1 MSTEVKPITDIN
13 KAVPFRGGC
22 NTAIEPDLLPFGS
35 YSMVQNMRQVHP
47 GMQQRKGCRTQHT
60 TPDGSNEVVSLFQ
73 FSKGRVAERHLL
85 AQMGDGDVLEAT
97 SMPPLVTTGA
107 FGPEV
112 FSGSAGQ
119 QPASWDV
126 INDMLLYCNGVDQ
139 VQISP
144 GTDSNVEQVVVYKGS
159 GTIPIIPTLGEDY
172 TEQATDGLTTTAV
185 VLDSLSTLAAY
196 HCVFIRVPVGAT
208 SLKFTVSLPNGSA
221 AVAQIK
227 YWNGA
232 WTAVSGFADGTAV
245 GGATLAQSGSMSW
258 TKPTD
263 EIPHYLYNECGMW
276 LQLSL
281 ASGGLD
287 SEVEVTAI
295 QYNAP
300 WQSLINMWDGLA
312 VDVSETQ
319 FYDQSA
325 GTYSTYG
332 CVNIDAGSMTASDII
347 NIAAA
352 TNICAIYV
360 DVGQTP
366 NTTASTTVVDIKY
379 WNGTALASV
388 TGLVDGTAGISH
400 SGWITFNRPTASQ
413 QRQFN
418 NTGYYAHWF
427 QIFVDKTLSLSVKL
441 AIRVMPVFDIAE
453 NGTEA
458 IACAVWKDR
467 ALYVWKR
474 YPVDIFVSAKSRP
487 QILNG
492 LDYCILERPGDGR
505 LNPVACIKKFYNDL
519 MVWQKE
525 RGTHGGCLTLY
536 EGYSPDTFG
545 KYVVSTKYGTFN
557 AKSAVVVEGVRLGEN
572 KVEDRPISIA
582 FFLAHAGVCK
592 SDGRSVVPISEDI
605 SNYFDPTKEECIRN
619 GYEDKMWLAHDAT
632 FNVLRIGLV
641 SGTSATECNI
651 FPVYDIID
659 KTWSFD
665 VLTQPFSCMTDIEA
679 GSGNVT
685 VLQMAGG
692 QGDGTVYQANY
703 GDDDV
708 TTAIDSYVMMEL
720 DGSGATLDLR
730 ELIVRTKSGQGNLV
744 ITPYVD
750 GVAQPSKTIP

>member
-1 MSTEVKPITDIN
+1 MATEVKPITDIN
-13 KAVPFRGGC
+13 KAIPFRGGC
-22 NTAIEPDLLPFGS
+22 NTAIEPSLLPFGS
-35 YSMVQNMRQVHP
+35 YSMVQNFRQVHP
-47 GMQQRKGCRTQHT
+47 GMQQRKGCRLQHT
-60 TPDGSNEVVSLFQ
+60 APDGSNGVLTLFQ
-73 FSKGRVAERHLL
+73 FSKGRVAERHLY
-85 AQMGDGDVLEAT
+85 AQMSDGDVLEAT

-107 FGPEV
+107 FGSEV
-112 FSGSAGQ
+112 FSGATGQ
-119 QPASWDV
+119 IPASWGV
-126 INDMLLYCNGVDQ
+126 INDMLLYSNGVDQ
-139 VQISP
+139 VQVYP
-144 GTDSNVEQVVVYKGS
+144 GLDSYIDQVVVYKGG
-159 GTIPIIPTLGEDY
+159 GTIPVIPVIGEDF
-172 TEQATDGLTTTAV
+172 TEQAIDGLTTTAV
-185 VLDSLSTLAAY
+185 VLDSLGTLAEFD
-196 HCVFIRVPVGAT
+196 CVFIRVPVGAT
-208 SLKFTVSLPNGSA
+208 SLKFTVSLPNGTA
-221 AVAQIK
+221 AAAQVK

-232 WTAVSGFADGTAV
+232 WTAVSGFTDGTAA
-245 GGATLAQSGSMSW
+245 GGATLAQSGEMAW

-281 ASGGLD
+281 ASGALD

-312 VDVSETQ
+312 VDVSEVQ

-325 GTYSTYG
+325 GTYYTYG
-332 CVNIDAGSMTASDII
+332 CVNIDVGSMTTSDII

-366 NTTASTTVVDIKY
+366 NTTASTTVSDVKY
-379 WNGTALASV
+379 WDGSALQSV
-388 TGLVDGTAGISH
+388 TGLVDGTGGLSH
-400 SGWITFNRPTASQ
+400 SGWITFARPTGSR

-418 NTGYYAHWF
+418 NTGYFAHWF
-427 QIFVDKTLSLSVKL
+427 QIIVDKTLSLTVKL
-441 AIRVMPVFDIAE
+441 AIRVMPFFDLAE

-458 IACAVWKDR
+458 IATAVWKDR

-487 QILNG
+487 QNLNG

-505 LNPVACIKKFYNDL
+505 LNPVVAIAKFYNDL
-519 MVWQKE
+519 MVWQSEK
-525 RGTHGGCLTLY
+525 GTNGGCLTIY

-545 KYVVSTKYGTFN
+545 KFVVSSKYGTFN

-582 FFLAHAGVCK
+582 FFLSHAGVCK
-592 SDGRSVVPISEDI
+592 SDGRSVVVISDDI
-605 SNYFDPTKEECIRN
+605 ANYFDPTKEECIRN
-619 GYEDKMWLAHDAT
+619 GYENEMWLAHDAT

-641 SGTSATECNI
+641 SGTSATVPNI
-651 FPVYDIID
+651 FPVYDIQD

-665 VLTQPFSCMTDIEA
+665 VMAQPLSCVTDIEA

-692 QGDGTVYQANY
+692 IGDGSVYQVNY
-703 GDDDV
+703 GDNDV
-708 TTAIDSYVMMEL
+708 ATAIDAYAMMEL

-730 ELIVRTKSGQGNLV
+730 EVIVRTKSGQGNLV